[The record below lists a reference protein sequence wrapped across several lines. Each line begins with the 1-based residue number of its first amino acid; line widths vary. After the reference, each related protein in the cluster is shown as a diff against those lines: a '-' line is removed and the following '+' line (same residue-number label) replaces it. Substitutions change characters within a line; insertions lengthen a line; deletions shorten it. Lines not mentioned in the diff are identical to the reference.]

1 MWTLVYPYYPK
12 WKSFINNI
20 LKMEKQKKKKKEQYV
35 APKIWTEIIEMEY
48 GIAVSSA
55 NVQPTNSAG
64 EISQEWQVG
73 TDRTK
78 NLDW

>member
-1 MWTLVYPYYPK
+1 
-12 WKSFINNI
+12 
-20 LKMEKQKKKKKEQYV
+20 MEKQTTKKKEQYV
-35 APKIWTEIIEMEY
+35 APKIRAEIIEMEY